1 MSMNNIYLISKTLS
15 LIEIK
20 AYFISVKE
28 FLIGFI
34 LFEVTNIKP
43 VLVKLKS
50 VLGSQGGFLL
60 LLSRSMLVKTL

>member
-1 MSMNNIYLISKTLS
+1 MKNIYLISKTLS

-20 AYFISVKE
+20 AYFMSVKE

-50 VLGSQGGFLL
+50 VLGSKGGLLL
-60 LLSRSMLVKTL
+60 LLSRRMLVKPL